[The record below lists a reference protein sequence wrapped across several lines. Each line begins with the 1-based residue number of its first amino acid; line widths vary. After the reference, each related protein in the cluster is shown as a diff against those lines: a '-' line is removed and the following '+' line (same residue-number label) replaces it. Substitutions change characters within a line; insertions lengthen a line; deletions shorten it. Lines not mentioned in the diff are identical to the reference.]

1 MTTPTRAARP
11 PIPPYLRVLRYVTA
25 GLAVLSA
32 VVYLLIGLQV
42 VPAIEVG
49 PSDPSPLWFGVGA
62 ALAFLFGAAV
72 MLVSE
77 RLVLWVMGA
86 LFQVFAIAAYLGVA
100 EERTP
105 SFEFWGIALRVVQA
119 LILVALV
126 VLISRYP
133 QPPRSAAQA
142 ASSSGPRT
150 SGTKP
155 KRE

>member
-1 MTTPTRAARP
+1 MTTPTRATRA
-11 PIPPYLRVLRYVTA
+11 PIAPYLRVLRFVTA
-25 GLAVLSA
+25 GLAALSA
-32 VVYLLIGLQV
+32 LVYLLIGLQV
-42 VPAIEVG
+42 LPALEIG
-49 PSDPSPLWFGVGA
+49 PGDPSPLWFGVGA
-62 ALAFLFGAAV
+62 ALAFLFGAVV

-77 RLVLWVMGA
+77 RLILWVLGA
-86 LFQVFAIAAYLGVA
+86 LVQVFAIAAYLGVA

-119 LILVALV
+119 SILIALV

-133 QPPRSAAQA
+133 QPPRRAAQA
-142 ASSSGPRT
+142 AASSGPRT